1 MCWAL
6 RVCVCVCV
14 CARAYSHPFAD
25 SCLLQL
31 PCARSCSPECLMLC
45 FLQKEGGLVY
55 PELGSNTKPV
65 DELYSAFANGGI
77 PEFKGKAR
85 SVRQVLSGAGVTT
98 VGMGLAR

>member
-1 MCWAL
+1 M
-6 RVCVCVCV
+6 
-14 CARAYSHPFAD
+14 
-25 SCLLQL
+25 
-31 PCARSCSPECLMLC
+31 
-45 FLQKEGGLVY
+45 Y